1 MKKINSKLLV
11 VGFLLF
17 ALSAMAQK
25 QDDKQLFTDFDK
37 LLSEQFKPNEN
48 GATALVDRNGQVIYK
63 KACGISHVLK
73 IELYD
78 PIL

>member
-17 ALSAMAQK
+17 ALSAMPQK

-37 LLSEQFKPNEN
+37 LLSEQFKPNEA
-48 GATALVDRNGQVIYK
+48 GATALVDRNGEVIYK
-63 KACGISHVLK
+63 KAFGRANV
-73 IELYD
+73 
-78 PIL
+78 